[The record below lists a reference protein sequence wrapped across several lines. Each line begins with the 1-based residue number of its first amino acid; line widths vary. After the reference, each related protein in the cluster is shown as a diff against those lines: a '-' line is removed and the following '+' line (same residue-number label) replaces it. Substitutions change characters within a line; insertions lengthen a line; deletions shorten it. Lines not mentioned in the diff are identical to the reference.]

1 MKARRVFRGAPTSK
15 GFSFGKFDLG
25 SRLLHEEDFD
35 IVFVRHAVAGGGPF
49 QATGFKVGEVTHNS
63 AIVWTRLTAN
73 AKANPSTDPTLKF
86 VYIDGKS
93 KEMDLLQRSDKKRVG
108 IESIEYSAVR
118 KVRDIRYA

>member
-73 AKANPSTDPTLKF
+73 AKANPSANPTLKF
-86 VYIDGKS
+86 VCIDGKS
-93 KEMDLLQRSDKKRVG
+93 KWVC
-108 IESIEYSAVR
+108 YSARTKNV
-118 KVRDIRYA
+118 